1 MITVNCCVMG
11 NKKLFR
17 LDLYCHNMP
26 IRCIFSPDDDDK
38 TRSKQMYLFKIHTG
52 DRKKKGRGILL
63 DHKNEENG
71 FDLLMNIKRIANTNN
86 TTYQH

>member
-1 MITVNCCVMG
+1 
-11 NKKLFR
+11 
-17 LDLYCHNMP
+17 MP

-52 DRKKKGRGILL
+52 DRKKKGGGILL

-71 FDLLMNIKRIANTNN
+71 FDLLINKFQMAFEQTSPLIR
-86 TTYQH
+86 